1 MSKQDF
7 NFFLSGD
14 LSQMATQKQFLSNMR
29 IVTKQN
35 NVYPCLREVD
45 IEKSMTLIWKNKVE
59 GWWHYKD
66 QYVKYGICTEDEF
79 MKRL

>member
-14 LSQMATQKQFLSNMR
+14 LSQMATQKQFLSNMG

-35 NVYPCLREVD
+35 NVYPCLRQVD

-79 MKRL
+79 RTRI